1 MMKKILQS
9 NLGIAI
15 ATKYSE
21 IVKYYLNLNS
31 HFDVAFFIDSGEA
44 SSIFSAGYG
53 DLYLLYDGIFY
64 NSIEFGVGLK
74 NVIYIPDTTPDT
86 HEDYIEAVTNR
97 LNSYMPDVDF
107 EVSFGGELSKEDLG
121 DDYQYYI
128 GSTFYIIKINGKSYS
143 FIVETKLIDELTSPV
158 FTGKDT
164 ETGITIES
172 SSSDIPLDTKVE
184 VNEIEEETSEFTDI
198 SNKLDT
204 NNFYA
209 FDINMNS
216 GEDTIDKIIHGD
228 AIIIVPLEDSSSK
241 YYVYH
246 INDDDS
252 IDMLDSQLD
261 NDGNLT
267 FNTNLFDTYI
277 ISSKNINSQNETN
290 TPETVVDSEENYI
303 DIENLQTGDN
313 IMHYI
318 VLGIVSII
326 MTIVSIF
333 MLKKKIRITK
343 KRRIFKN
350 ANFEVVK
357 LLLF

>member
-1 MMKKILQS
+1 MKKILQLIAIFVGTFFLTTNASASEYSEIFKETVGDGNFYIPAIYKDDQSWKVNMEWLFLWPDFPSLASSVGWNYDYDTQKIQIVRHDIDGTIAEILESQKVNLNYHDVDKNVQHEIDIASRLLPEATNCNNCPIVIDDLSLINFLVYEQS
-9 NLGIAI
+9 NLDIAI

-64 NSIEFGVGLK
+64 DSIEFGVGLK

-107 EVSFGGELSKEDLG
+107 EVSFGGELSKEDVG

-143 FIVETKLIDELTSPV
+143 FIVETKPIDELTSPV

-198 SNKLDT
+198 
-204 NNFYA
+204 
-209 FDINMNS
+209 
-216 GEDTIDKIIHGD
+216 
-228 AIIIVPLEDSSSK
+228 
-241 YYVYH
+241 
-246 INDDDS
+246 
-252 IDMLDSQLD
+252 Q
-261 NDGNLT
+261 
-267 FNTNLFDTYI
+267 
-277 ISSKNINSQNETN
+277 
-290 TPETVVDSEENYI
+290 
-303 DIENLQTGDN
+303 
-313 IMHYI
+313 
-318 VLGIVSII
+318 
-326 MTIVSIF
+326 
-333 MLKKKIRITK
+333 
-343 KRRIFKN
+343 
-350 ANFEVVK
+350 
-357 LLLF
+357 